1 MWLSLDSFLISSD
14 DLQDIWESDCLNW
27 SLKGQLSS
35 MSSLPGSSDVT
46 SDKSNEAF
54 VYNGSK
60 SIPINEIS
68 LVLGRQLAIEVK
80 DVEELIQGDVGSQ
93 EKDSSVAHPE
103 CLTSHC
109 PLRDDTSISNS
120 LCAFPSTY
128 VDTPWD
134 LDRTDIW
141 VSSLD
146 LEREDSE
153 LLKDREE
160 EFDIFI
166 SDFPSPSLG
175 AMGHLQIWSL
185 GSRSLISG
193 GQEEK
198 FKNTTTDSDEP
209 LYWPFNHSLYNGL
222 DFEKFLCPSPC
233 KDARNIGIAGFP
245 GSKLT
250 RLRLHQN
257 RLQVDRKDSQRI
269 GRRITISPKPKA
281 VTAEHETRD
290 AGNGAQRSAL
300 MSSRLSRSFKTPSYQ
315 HPWNISKRR
324 GRPQLKISVGK
335 YGGSSTE
342 LLNQPLKELEL
353 HDSVFEGN
361 SIEKIVGLNEFDGHE
376 GINVDCEEQFILQS
390 SPYRGLIPLKTIECV
405 RGQC

>member
-1 MWLSLDSFLISSD
+1 
-14 DLQDIWESDCLNW
+14 
-27 SLKGQLSS
+27 

-60 SIPINEIS
+60 SIHINEIS

-109 PLRDDTSISNS
+109 PLREDTSISNS

-209 LYWPFNHSLYNGL
+209 LYWPFNHNLYNGL
-222 DFEKFLCPSPC
+222 DFENFLCPSPC

-245 GSKLT
+245 DSKLT

-269 GRRITISPKPKA
+269 GRRITISPKPAA
-281 VTAEHETRD
+281 VTTEHETRV

-335 YGGSSTE
+335 HGGSSTE

-390 SPYRGLIPLKTIECV
+390 SPYRGLIPLKTIERV